1 MATIDINCGARVLSV
16 DDDQK
21 LIDVL
26 RVQGIHLPSAC
37 GSMGTCGLC
46 KVKIRGDSGP
56 LTDAEMAKLSDKER
70 SDGIRLSCQVITHG
84 TLNIELPPE
93 FLTSQN
99 FRSLVERKR
108 LLTRTL

>member
-1 MATIDINCGARVLSV
+1 MFNKIRKPLIKRIKVKYGNNRYQLRSKVLSV

-84 TLNIELPPE
+84 P
-93 FLTSQN
+93 
-99 FRSLVERKR
+99 
-108 LLTRTL
+108 